1 MDDFCNRIP
10 NKYEDIFYPIPF
22 DWPNATTTGYNDYF
36 LYESGFSVT
45 SMQDCASTGTAIF
58 KFILNDLDTGESVEQ
73 DKTIIIFGCGDGI
86 CEDNYENISSCPGDC
101 GD

>member
-1 MDDFCNRIP
+1 
-10 NKYEDIFYPIPF
+10 
-22 DWPNATTTGYNDYF
+22 
-36 LYESGFSVT
+36 
-45 SMQDCASTGTAIF
+45 MQNCASTGTAIF

-101 GD
+101 DD